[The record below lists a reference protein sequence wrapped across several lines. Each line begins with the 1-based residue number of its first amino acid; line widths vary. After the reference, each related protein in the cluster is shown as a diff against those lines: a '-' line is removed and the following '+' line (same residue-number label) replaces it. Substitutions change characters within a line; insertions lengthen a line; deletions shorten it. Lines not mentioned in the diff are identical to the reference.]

1 MRQSGMQILYH
12 LTSSIALFPNMP
24 KEKND
29 TAKQLLANVG
39 LLCDFRCFLRFIISW
54 NFDTIEIQRINQMN
68 CGVFHKTSINF
79 VSFESLKAYW

>member
-12 LTSSIALFPNMP
+12 LTSSIALFQYA
-24 KEKND
+24 KKKID

-54 NFDTIEIQRINQMN
+54 NVDTIEIQRINQMN
-68 CGVFHKTSINF
+68 CGVFHKAPIHF
-79 VSFESLKAYW
+79 VSFESL